1 MKKDSTQEKMA
12 ADDKI
17 VAFDFQFHYFS
28 LQYFSLKINES
39 VGFESKEDVHLDH
52 IDGKSTFIQ
61 VKHTAINQNITNKD
75 EALWKTIWS
84 WINIIKDNAEGRKS
98 INKQLEFVNNSTFL
112 LLTNKHNNENNEV
125 LKKIVEFKE
134 KKINIDDLINS
145 FKLLIRSTKHS
156 EIDKKILVVTEHSKN
171 VLSAFFNN
179 IKFNTDFEDID
190 QKIRIRLTEIYV
202 PTELQSGM
210 IEAIYYK
217 LKIMLSEVVYQKTHL
232 VLSQQAFSE
241 IVNKYNRASYVK
253 RIVVNKNFDILE
265 EVKPSSDMLFI
276 KQLEEIEE
284 LNLSDSEDEEY
295 ILKLY
300 ENKLLYETNRMR
312 WIQESELPEMDIEEI
327 ENQAREVWVN
337 EFHRMYG
344 RRIKNKLDE
353 EEFKD
358 KARDLF
364 YEVKKTE
371 LEFSMAMSPAKKLG
385 QGVFLYLSDVPT
397 IGWHCKWKERYGDA
411 NL

>member
-17 VAFDFQFHYFS
+17 VAFDFQFHYFL
-28 LQYFSLKINES
+28 LQCFSLKINES

-190 QKIRIRLTEIYV
+190 QKIRIRLT
-202 PTELQSGM
+202 
-210 IEAIYYK
+210 
-217 LKIMLSEVVYQKTHL
+217 
-232 VLSQQAFSE
+232 
-241 IVNKYNRASYVK
+241 
-253 RIVVNKNFDILE
+253 
-265 EVKPSSDMLFI
+265 
-276 KQLEEIEE
+276 
-284 LNLSDSEDEEY
+284 
-295 ILKLY
+295 
-300 ENKLLYETNRMR
+300 
-312 WIQESELPEMDIEEI
+312 
-327 ENQAREVWVN
+327 
-337 EFHRMYG
+337 
-344 RRIKNKLDE
+344 
-353 EEFKD
+353 
-358 KARDLF
+358 
-364 YEVKKTE
+364 
-371 LEFSMAMSPAKKLG
+371 
-385 QGVFLYLSDVPT
+385 
-397 IGWHCKWKERYGDA
+397 
-411 NL
+411 